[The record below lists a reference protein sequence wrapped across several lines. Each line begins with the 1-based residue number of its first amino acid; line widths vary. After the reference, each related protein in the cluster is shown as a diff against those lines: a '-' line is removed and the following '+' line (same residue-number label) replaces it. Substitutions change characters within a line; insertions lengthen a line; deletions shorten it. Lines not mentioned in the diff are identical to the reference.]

1 MAFIVVFILFFAIQ
15 SVYSATTISDCT
27 NITSSGDYVLDSNIT
42 YTGSN
47 DCMKINI
54 SNVKLDCQNNILN
67 GPSNKYGIYATMSS
81 LSTNLSIVNCV
92 LQGWSTSIYFEELLQ
107 NITVENVSVINS
119 SAEGI
124 MFYDVS
130 FINVNN
136 VDVSGSTA
144 ESLYFYTGSDNDL
157 TNISI
162 SNVTLDSGSGAGITL
177 NDINGMM
184 IVNSTIKN
192 MFEEGINIFGDLINF
207 TISNNNFLNN
217 AYGINYNNNA
227 AADSNNFTNNKIE
240 NNSNYGIY
248 FNSGV
253 NNLTNQIFFNNILNN
268 TNNIFIPSN
277 FSLNHFNISLQSG
290 VNIIGGN
297 FIGGNYWD
305 NYTGTNGFSETCTDA
320 NKDAICDSS
329 YVINNANSTDYF
341 PLAVFNGSITDCFN
355 ITVNDTGGDSMTV
368 YFFGNDTLLSTNTS
382 VSSGTPVTYNWV
394 NLIDAGSYNWSVIV
408 KDNMGNTSFGYNYFT
423 IDLPDD
429 TTTSTTTSGGGGSA
443 SLSIEDEEV
452 VEEESEV
459 LETDLGDFSVDGEK
473 SFEMK
478 KNEINTFS
486 IGEELHE
493 AEISEIGTDY
503 VVLVISSEPVS
514 KKILVGET
522 QYYDMNQ
529 NEQNELAV
537 TLNSISNGSANLV
550 FEHIEEVVYSYE
562 KTLWNI
568 VIDYIILFGLAVW
581 GTIILLSSLEW
592 FYFVLIGVVIIL
604 VACVTYFLI
613 YKHKTGRKS
622 FNFFKKKR

>member
-253 NNLTNQIFFNNILNN
+253 NNLTNQIFFIIYLIIQI
-268 TNNIFIPSN
+268 IFL
-277 FSLNHFNISLQSG
+277 F
-290 VNIIGGN
+290 
-297 FIGGNYWD
+297 
-305 NYTGTNGFSETCTDA
+305 
-320 NKDAICDSS
+320 
-329 YVINNANSTDYF
+329 
-341 PLAVFNGSITDCFN
+341 
-355 ITVNDTGGDSMTV
+355 
-368 YFFGNDTLLSTNTS
+368 
-382 VSSGTPVTYNWV
+382 
-394 NLIDAGSYNWSVIV
+394 
-408 KDNMGNTSFGYNYFT
+408 
-423 IDLPDD
+423 
-429 TTTSTTTSGGGGSA
+429 
-443 SLSIEDEEV
+443 
-452 VEEESEV
+452 
-459 LETDLGDFSVDGEK
+459 
-473 SFEMK
+473 
-478 KNEINTFS
+478 
-486 IGEELHE
+486 
-493 AEISEIGTDY
+493 
-503 VVLVISSEPVS
+503 LVI
-514 KKILVGET
+514 
-522 QYYDMNQ
+522 
-529 NEQNELAV
+529 
-537 TLNSISNGSANLV
+537 
-550 FEHIEEVVYSYE
+550 FH
-562 KTLWNI
+562 
-568 VIDYIILFGLAVW
+568 
-581 GTIILLSSLEW
+581 
-592 FYFVLIGVVIIL
+592 
-604 VACVTYFLI
+604 
-613 YKHKTGRKS
+613 
-622 FNFFKKKR
+622 